1 MVCTTQKS
9 DRWKMT
15 SHVKMR
21 HFIAYLDS
29 FIFVKSGYSA
39 WAHLIPF
46 AIASL
51 LLITLSVTKENPLLN
66 LAEVLQQPSWIW
78 LPAAILT
85 TGATVVYIVAVKVQ
99 IRQAYLWSDG
109 NLRRTLFTSLVYIIL
124 CTLMAY
130 MVLISAPSYETTFG
144 GIWASLLIA
153 VLSLTGVGWS
163 LPSSWVESIGVKSP
177 NYTDSHL
184 SITKLADTL
193 DKIRNKSNSNKRDV
207 EDFLEDVE
215 NLHSDIKM
223 NLQIEPKWAEKDLVK
238 NRRAIEKLCTL
249 EEQIRAQFLTN
260 NESDIMKFAPACR
273 YNADCPEFIKAL
285 KALSDYWPKWQYK
298 ESK

>member
-1 MVCTTQKS
+1 MYTQKS

-85 TGATVVYIVAVKVQ
+85 TVATVVYIVAVKVQ
-99 IRQAYLWSDG
+99 IRQAYLWPNG

-130 MVLISAPSYETTFG
+130 MVLISSPSYESTFG
-144 GIWASLLIA
+144 GIWACLLVA

-163 LPSSWVESIGVKSP
+163 LPSSWVESISVKCP

-184 SITKLADTL
+184 SITKLADAL
-193 DKIRNKSNSNKRDV
+193 ENVRSKSISNKQDV
-207 EDFLEDVE
+207 DDFLETAE
-215 NLHSDIKM
+215 NLRTNIDK
-223 NLQIEPKWAEKDLVK
+223 NLQIEPKWAEDNLQK
-238 NRRAIEKLCTL
+238 NRNASKKLYDIEH
-249 EEQIRAQFLTN
+249 QIRVQFLTN
-260 NESDIMKFAPACR
+260 NESTVMDFAPACR
-273 YNADCPEFIKAL
+273 YEAKHYQEFIRTL
-285 KALSDYWPKWQYK
+285 KALSDHWPEWQYK
-298 ESK
+298 EPK